1 MVMNV
6 KYGKSLVDNASIV
19 DEYQIPII
27 KQNYLRKSL
36 LEYADRSMIQVSV
49 KESDCNLALIQSLSS
64 VKKNQS
70 QIDRI
75 ESSMNLESS

>member
-49 KESDCNLALIQSLSS
+49 KESDSNLALIQSLSPM
-64 VKKNQS
+64 KKNQS

-75 ESSMNLESS
+75 ESSMI